1 MLRSSGSGTDTI
13 NPIKGPD
20 IMTRVRVSY
29 TERSAVRLRREDL
42 EMLDGKQGEAR
53 RRAMEGLVRL
63 GEAFGAEDLVSIG
76 YAHVHPGMAMYAQ
89 DVELLEELVDLGAQ
103 VVVPT
108 TANVTNVD
116 TENWKQTGAPE
127 SLARLHM
134 RGVRAHKALGCV
146 SAMTCTPY
154 WAGHWPTWNTHMTSI
169 ESGVTVFCN
178 SVLGA
183 RSNRDGFFSVYAA
196 LTGRYPRFGYH
207 LDANRVGTH
216 LVTVESRLDNTTDF
230 SCLGYHL
237 GPLVGT
243 GVPVFTGFA
252 RRPSLDELDALGAG
266 LATTGGVSM
275 FIVPGI
281 TPSYESTEQAMG
293 GRPDPVEIRVA
304 SSDIDR
310 VYDSFSSSPSGSR
323 VDFVHL
329 GCPHASFQ
337 EMKEYAGLLSDRKVH
352 PAVEMWITT
361 SGAVKALS
369 AREGLIDTLEEAG
382 ATVITDTCP
391 MSCHFAQTTSPDVGI
406 VLPEPRIRR
415 MVVDS
420 AKQAKYSRDMIRCE
434 TLLTTTAA
442 AVETATS
449 GRLVTREAQPA

>member
-1 MLRSSGSGTDTI
+1 MKLT
-13 NPIKGPD
+13 
-20 IMTRVRVSY
+20 Y
-29 TERSAVRLRREDL
+29 EDL
-42 EMLDGKQGEAR
+42 QMLDGKQGEAR
-53 RRAMEGLVRL
+53 RRAMEGLVQL
-63 GEAFGAEDLVSIG
+63 GEAFGAEDMVSIG

-116 TENWKQTGAPE
+116 TENWRQTGAPE
-127 SLARLHM
+127 SLARVHM

-154 WAGHWPTWNTHMTSI
+154 WAGHWPTWNMHMTSI

-207 LDANRVGTH
+207 LDENRVGTH
-216 LVTVESRLDNTTDF
+216 LVTVEASLHNTTDF

-252 RRPSLDELDALGAG
+252 RPPTLDELDALGAG

-281 TPSYESTEQAMG
+281 TPPYNSTDQAMAG
-293 GRPDPVEIRVA
+293 APAPVELRVGG
-304 SSDIDR
+304 SDIDR
-310 VYDSFSSSPSGSR
+310 VYGSFASAPPGSR
-323 VDFVHL
+323 VDFVHI

-337 EMKEYAGLLSDRKVH
+337 EMKEYAALLSGRTVH
-352 PAVEMWITT
+352 PDVEMWITT

-369 AREGLIDTLEEAG
+369 AREGLISTLTDAG
-382 ATVITDTCP
+382 ARVITDTCP
-391 MSCHFAQTTSPDVGI
+391 MSCHFALTTSPDPGI

-420 AKQAKYSRDMIRCE
+420 AKQAKYTRDMIRCQ

-442 AVETATS
+442 AVATATS
-449 GRLVTREAQPA
+449 GRLVARGGSPG